1 MTMGE
6 TVNFWGSLVALVGCV
21 VFIGV
26 YSVMP
31 FLTGRSRWWHSLI
44 GRMLVA
50 KAAASKLACSSG
62 LLFIRVRWGS
72 LARSRLA
79 IVAPIKMALLSC
91 SQMAIPMASN
101 RAALFPRISITLSSP
116 RMAVRGVS
124 GGEDRGQMAK
134 ASRHHK

>member
-1 MTMGE
+1 MGE

-50 KAAASKLACSSG
+50 KAAAIAG
-62 LLFIRVRWGS
+62 LMLIVIAMYVCDIQVEWVR
-72 LARSRLA
+72 A
-79 IVAPIKMALLSC
+79 
-91 SQMAIPMASN
+91 
-101 RAALFPRISITLSSP
+101 T
-116 RMAVRGVS
+116 RGVFS
-124 GGEDRGQMAK
+124 ALVGVMMAYQGYLVYKIQSKREDT
-134 ASRHHK
+134 